1 MSGTEPKPGDVNT
14 VTGIPFS
21 RMSGTEKVKHVAK
34 VVVFLLS
41 FGFIFPNILSD

>member
-1 MSGTEPKPGDVNT
+1 MSGNQAEPKDVNT
-14 VTGIPFS
+14 IKAKPFS
-21 RMSGTEKVKHVAK
+21 QMAGLEKVKHVGK

>member
-1 MSGTEPKPGDVNT
+1 MSGTEPEAKDVNI
-14 VTGIPFS
+14 VTGKPFS
-21 RMSGTEKVKHVAK
+21 GMTGAEKVKHVGK